1 MAGNI
6 LPNLPLVLDVKE
18 DGNFVLKLLLQL
30 GTLAKEVPPLQLV
43 MVI

>member
-6 LPNLPLVLDVKE
+6 LPNLPPVLDVKD
-18 DGNFVLKLLLQL
+18 DGKLVLKLLPQL

-43 MVI
+43 IVV